1 MDGRRQP
8 GQAWRG
14 KRPGSPWRNLGIW
27 VMTVMAVCLTG
38 FAMVT
43 AGLAIEEAAGAILA
57 GLVAGLLI
65 TVFLLLQRHR

>member
-8 GQAWRG
+8 HQAWRG
-14 KRPGSPWRNLGIW
+14 KRPSSLWRNLGIW
-27 VMTVMAVCLTG
+27 IMTVTAVFVTG
-38 FAMVT
+38 VAMVS

-57 GLVAGLLI
+57 GLTAGLLI